1 MPSAVSFFF
10 AVAALWVYTFTDGCG
25 YTVASGVLPR
35 AASVLSHATLFH
47 WAANMAGIA
56 SMFASLSKA
65 VHPLRLLVVAFTA
78 AVAATYAAQGET
90 PTMGAS
96 GMLFFLAGADIV
108 LRWAGIYFRIDPVRM
123 LVYTCTVVTFIALT
137 VLIPGIN
144 GRLHLV
150 AFTAGILYGLYGL
163 LRIYRRK

>member
-25 YTVASGVLPR
+25 YTAASGVLPR
-35 AASVLSHATLFH
+35 AASVLSHASLFH
-47 WAANMAGIA
+47 WVANMAGIA

-65 VHPLRLLVVAFTA
+65 IPPLRLLAVSFTA
-78 AVAATYAAQGET
+78 AVAATYAAQSET

-96 GMLFFLAGADIV
+96 GMLFFLVGADIV
-108 LRWAGIYFRIDPVRM
+108 LRWAGVYFRIDSVRM
-123 LVYTCTVVTFIALT
+123 LVYTCTVTAFVTLSAFL
-137 VLIPGIN
+137 PGIN

-150 AFTAGILYGLYGL
+150 AFATGTLYGFYGL
-163 LRIYRRK
+163 LRIHRRK